1 MYVRKSQEKRFWK
14 KPGNI
19 KTFQRISL
27 AVTKP
32 NNLKV
37 KESSLRYEIKLNTY
51 CLMIF

>member
-1 MYVRKSQEKRFWK
+1 MEESHRKKDSGK